1 MRGRRCIVSR
11 SKKTNPLDCDL
22 CYIEKHR
29 RECAE
34 SDRDAAL
41 SAMWGMI
48 CCASE
53 LRESVRKF
61 AYYQPEL
68 QAKDGF

>member
-1 MRGRRCIVSR
+1 MSNPAQRQRAYLAVVHEQL
-11 SKKTNPLDCDL
+11 SK
-22 CYIEKHR
+22 
-29 RECAE
+29 AE
-34 SDRDAAL
+34 AERDAAL

-61 AYYQPEL
+61 AYF
-68 QAKDGF
+68 DGGKETGYGMER